1 MAEIV
6 LGIGCAHTPQLHTM
20 AEDWDIRAARDRAD
34 GIPLWF
40 RGRKLKY
47 AELEAER
54 APERLADRLDLAT
67 RRAALEASFDAIDRL
82 HKRAIEKGAA
92 T

>member
-6 LGIGCAHTPQLHTM
+6 LGIGCAHTPQLHTL
-20 AEDWDIRAARDRAD
+20 AEDWDIRAARDRTD

-40 RGRKLKY
+40 HGRKLKY

-54 APERLADRLDLAT
+54 ADERLADRLDLAT
-67 RRAALEASFDAIDRL
+67 RRAALEASFDACSS
-82 HKRAIEKGAA
+82 
-92 T
+92 